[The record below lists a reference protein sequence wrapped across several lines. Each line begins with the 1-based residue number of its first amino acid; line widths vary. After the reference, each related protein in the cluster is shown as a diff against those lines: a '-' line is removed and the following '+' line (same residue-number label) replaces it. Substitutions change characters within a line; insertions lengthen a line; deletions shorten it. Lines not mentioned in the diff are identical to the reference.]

1 MLANELTMTTL
12 KKNFEIDKAEFSQ
25 WVPPNKTLKK
35 HQILDLTFG

>member
-35 HQILDLTFG
+35 HQILDLTLG